1 MGADSFWDSTAFFE
15 VMSYYQTLQVHP
27 QATQQ
32 EIKKSY
38 RRLVKLFHP
47 DTQTPSANNNKII
60 ELNAAYEILGNPQ
73 NRRQYDYELKLGIS
87 QQFISDTQER
97 TAQASQEYHRYR
109 RANKQEGLSYQEWM
123 QKVYHPS
130 DRLIRQIIQ
139 PLKSEIDNL
148 AADPF
153 DDQLLEAF
161 QQYLE
166 QCSDYLQLLQQKFS
180 AYPNPPQLANVA
192 ANLYYCLNHLGDGI
206 KELEWFTLNYDEHYL
221 HTGQEIFRIAERLR
235 YEASFQI

>member
-1 MGADSFWDSTAFFE
+1 
-15 VMSYYQTLQVHP
+15 MSYYQILQVHP

-32 EIKKSY
+32 EIKQSY

-47 DTQTPSANNNKII
+47 DAQTPSSNKNKII
-60 ELNAAYEILGNPQ
+60 ELNIAYEILGNPQ
-73 NRRQYDYELKLGIS
+73 NRRQYDYELKLGIGE
-87 QQFISDTQER
+87 QFISDTQER

-109 RANKQEGLSYQEWM
+109 RAEKQEGLNHQQWV

-139 PLKSEIDNL
+139 PLKSEIENL

-153 DDQLLEAF
+153 DDQLLEDF
-161 QQYLE
+161 QLYLE

>member
-1 MGADSFWDSTAFFE
+1 
-15 VMSYYQTLQVHP
+15 MSYYQTLQVHS

-32 EIKKSY
+32 EIKQSY

-47 DTQTPSANNNKII
+47 DTRSASANNNKII
-60 ELNAAYEILGNPQ
+60 ELNTAYEILGNPQ
-73 NRRQYDYELKLGIS
+73 NRRQYDSELKLGKRG
-87 QQFISDTQER
+87 QFISDIQER

-109 RANKQEGLSYQEWM
+109 RAKKQEGLNYQEWM

-139 PLKSEIDNL
+139 PLKSEIENL

-153 DDQLLEAF
+153 DDQLLEDF

-166 QCSDYLQLLQQKFS
+166 QCSNYLQMLQQKFS

-235 YEASFQI
+235 WEASLATGHK

>member
-1 MGADSFWDSTAFFE
+1 
-15 VMSYYQTLQVHP
+15 MSYSQTLQVHP

-32 EIKKSY
+32 EIKRSY

-47 DTQTPSANNNKII
+47 ETQAPSANNNKII
-60 ELNAAYEILGNPQ
+60 ELNTAYEILGNPQ
-73 NRRQYDYELKLGIS
+73 NRRQYDYELKLGINE
-87 QQFISDTQER
+87 QFISDPQER
-97 TAQASQEYHRYR
+97 TAKASQEYHRYR
-109 RANKQEGLSYQEWM
+109 RANKQEGLSYQEWI
-123 QKVYHPS
+123 QRVYRPS

-139 PLKSEIDNL
+139 PLKSEIENL

-153 DDQLLEAF
+153 DDQLMEDF

-235 YEASFQI
+235 VEASFQI

>member
-1 MGADSFWDSTAFFE
+1 MGNLTLFLV

-32 EIKKSY
+32 EIKRSY

-47 DTQTPSANNNKII
+47 DTRSSTANNNKIV
-60 ELNAAYEILGNPQ
+60 ELNTAYEILGNPQ
-73 NRRQYDYELKLGIS
+73 NRRQYDHEQNLGIS
-87 QQFISDTQER
+87 EQFISDTQER

-109 RANKQEGLSYQEWM
+109 RAKKQEGLSYQDWLR
-123 QKVYHPS
+123 KVYHPS

-139 PLKSEIDNL
+139 PLKSEIENL

-153 DDQLLEAF
+153 DDQLMVDF

-166 QCSDYLQLLQQKFS
+166 QCSEYLQSLHQKFS

-192 ANLYYCLNHLGDGI
+192 ANIYYCLNHLGDGI

-235 YEASFQI
+235 VEASWQI